1 MFERCLLARKV
12 AKDPGL
18 NPEERIRWGAGSMA
32 RMEIIGD
39 SELVVNWLNGDY
51 EIRNPEI
58 TQQLGHTML
67 KIHESVLQGHCTF
80 RTSTARPARHV
91 KRAWNTLADTVANA
105 FVTEDQPFTHSCST
119 FQLVQCERFRL
130 CFDGASKGNLG
141 PSAAGWID

>member
-1 MFERCLLARKV
+1 MFERCLLAGKV
-12 AKDPGL
+12 AKDPGPD
-18 NPEERIRWGAGSMA
+18 PEEQIRWGAGSMA

-39 SELVVNWLNGDY
+39 SELVVNWLNVDY
-51 EIRNPEI
+51 EIRNSEI
-58 TQQLGHTML
+58 TQQLGRTML

-105 FVTEDQPFTHSCST
+105 FVTEDQPLTHSCST
-119 FQLVQCERFRL
+119 FQLVHCERFRL